1 MTIVCVYRIII
12 PHAQT
17 HSWPVVTRPPVFF
30 LTARTLIGQPNTHT
44 LVTLNISAV
53 FAPLDQSLFERV
65 LHNKL
70 HVGLL
75 RPLLPEK
82 TNNYVLQLTPMP
94 AR

>member
-1 MTIVCVYRIII
+1 MCLQNNNT
-12 PHAQT
+12 
-17 HSWPVVTRPPVFF
+17 SRPNPLLACGHLAPCFF
-30 LTARTLIGQPNTHT
+30 LTARTLIGQRNTHT
-44 LVTLNISAV
+44 LVTLNFSAV

-65 LHNKL
+65 LRNKL